1 MKKMKPYKGYTATV
15 EFDADEMVL
24 HGRVD
29 NIRDVITFQAV
40 SVDELQSAFEEAID
54 DYLDLCVER
63 GEQPE
68 KPFSGKFVLRL
79 DADLHRQ
86 IAQRSAR
93 ERKSLNAWIVDAV
106 SAALGVSRPRGAAR
120 KSLNS

>member
-29 NIRDVITFQAV
+29 NLRDVISFQAT
-40 SVDELQSAFEEAID
+40 SVDGLQSAFEEAID
-54 DYLDLCVER
+54 DYLDLCAER
-63 GEQPE
+63 GEEPE

-79 DADLHRQ
+79 DADLHRE
-86 IAQRSAR
+86 IALRSAR
-93 ERKSLNAWIVDAV
+93 ERKSLNAWIVGVV
-106 SAALGVSRPRGAAR
+106 SAALGIAEPQGRTR
-120 KSLNS
+120 KSLNA

>member
-29 NIRDVITFQAV
+29 NLRDVITFHAASIDGVQA
-40 SVDELQSAFEEAID
+40 AFEVAVD
-54 DYLDLCVER
+54 DYLDLCESR

-68 KPFSGKFVLRL
+68 QPFSGRFVLRV
-79 DADLHRQ
+79 DPELHRT
-86 IAQRSAR
+86 IAVQAAR
-93 ERKSLNAWIVDAV
+93 EGKSLNAWILRAI
-106 SAALGVSRPRGAAR
+106 SARLETAQ
-120 KSLNS
+120 

>member
-1 MKKMKPYKGYTATV
+1 MKKMKAYKGYTATV

-29 NIRDVITFQAV
+29 NLRDVISFQAA
-40 SVDELQSAFEEAID
+40 SVENLQPAFEEAID
-54 DYLDLCVER
+54 DYLDLCSER

-79 DADLHRQ
+79 DADLHRE
-86 IAQRSAR
+86 IALRSAR
-93 ERKSLNAWIVDAV
+93 ERKSLNAWIVDVV
-106 SAALGVSRPRGAAR
+106 SAALGVSRSRGRERNA
-120 KSLNS
+120 

>member
-24 HGRVD
+24 HGRVE
-29 NIRDVITFQAV
+29 NIRDVISFQAV
-40 SVDELQSAFEEAID
+40 SVDHLQSAFEEAID
-54 DYLDLCVER
+54 DYLDLCSER

-79 DADLHRQ
+79 DADLHRE
-86 IAQRSAR
+86 IALRSAR
-93 ERKSLNAWIVDAV
+93 ERKSLNAWIVDVV
-106 SAALGVSRPRGAAR
+106 SAAIGVSASRGR
-120 KSLNS
+120 TRRSYNS

>member
-29 NIRDVITFQAV
+29 NLRDVVTFQAG
-40 SVDELQSAFEEAID
+40 SVDDLQSMFEEAIE
-54 DYLDLCVER
+54 DYLDLCSER
-63 GEQPE
+63 GEEPE

-79 DADLHRQ
+79 DADLHRE
-86 IAQRSAR
+86 IAIRSAR
-93 ERKSLNAWIVDAV
+93 ERKSLNAWIVDVV
-106 SAALGVSRPRGAAR
+106 SAALGGSRSRGKTR
-120 KSLNS
+120 RSLNA

>member
-29 NIRDVITFQAV
+29 NIRDVISFQAV
-40 SVDELQSAFEEAID
+40 SVDQLHSAFEEAID
-54 DYLDLCVER
+54 DYLDLCAER
-63 GEQPE
+63 DEPAE

-79 DADLHRQ
+79 DADLHRE
-86 IAQRSAR
+86 IALRSAR
-93 ERKSLNAWIVDAV
+93 ERKSLNAWIVSV
-106 SAALGVSRPRGAAR
+106 LSTALGLTDTQSRSRRPA
-120 KSLNS
+120 